1 MCWCFFRKKKR
12 PSIEI
17 VVTNDILE
25 KANEECPICLEPL
38 RSDLCMITKQCSHFF
53 HYDCYIQ
60 YVDTCAKQENT
71 EVYCPLCRTV
81 QSTK

>member
-1 MCWCFFRKKKR
+1 MCCLFFRKKKR

-25 KANEECPICLEPL
+25 KANEECPICLDPL
-38 RSDLCMITKQCSHFF
+38 HSDLCMITKKCDHFF
-53 HYDCYIQ
+53 HYDCYVEYITSCMQ
-60 YVDTCAKQENT
+60 KEDKTIE
-71 EVYCPLCRTV
+71 CPLCRTI